1 MDTSLTSSAPRSRR
15 QLSWGLAQQTMP
27 GESVNGDAA
36 LVLELP
42 RGRLVAVADGLG
54 HGVEAAEAAAS
65 ALRILRD
72 QASSDLLRL
81 LRACHEGL
89 RTTRGVVM
97 SLAWLNLDDEVMT
110 WTGVGNVSGMLL
122 RAGGQGEGA
131 REHLLCRGGVLGAQM
146 PPPYAALT
154 SIAPGDTLLF
164 CTDGVHQDRAMD
176 FNDIVSAPERAAAAL
191 LRTGARGTDDALVL
205 VARLETGT
213 EL

>member
-1 MDTSLTSSAPRSRR
+1 MDTSLTSRAPRPGPR
-15 QLSWGLAQQTMP
+15 LAWGLAQQAMP

-42 RGRLVAVADGLG
+42 QGRLLAVADGLG
-54 HGVEAAEAAAS
+54 HGVAAAEAAGLAMQ
-65 ALRILRD
+65 ILRD
-72 QASSDLLRL
+72 QASGDILHV

-89 RTTRGVVM
+89 RQTRGVVM
-97 SLAWLNLDDEVMT
+97 SLAWLNFESAVMT
-110 WTGVGNVSGMLL
+110 WAGVGNVSGMLL

-131 REHLLCRGGVLGAQM
+131 REHLLCRGGLLGAQL

-164 CTDGVHQDRAMD
+164 CTDGVQQDRAME
-176 FNDIVSAPERAAAAL
+176 FNDVLSPPDRAAAAL

-205 VARLETGT
+205 VARVEPGP